1 MLLVHCHLI
10 ISRVGKIA
18 TAWARLVHRGTN
30 RQVFDGE
37 APLGNDLHSSD
48 NFPFGMWRPE
58 KVHCFSLSRFFI
70 VGAQHDAFS
79 WRGGGPCIIQFLL
92 FVVVCCLCFFV
103 FLCSLPTSGDAPCPA
118 LKSNWA
124 AIIVRIGDRMH
135 ALRMHF
141 GTEDF
146 GIFIWNN
153 QVIWCTKKQDKP
165 KSLTPQHQDI
175 WGRAAGFGFSVTL
188 SDFVAP
194 YLMGQYQPLAGMSC
208 RRPHHEEILC
218 DCDLVVIQFLS
229 IALFQDCFRIIH
241 HPHQDITLSSLGAN
255 IATIFNCFIQLQ
267 NSRSINIR
275 ISNNF
280 ILQY

>member
-1 MLLVHCHLI
+1 MPFLEEAEAEALHHPV
-10 ISRVGKIA
+10 V
-18 TAWARLVHRGTN
+18 
-30 RQVFDGE
+30 VF
-37 APLGNDLHSSD
+37 
-48 NFPFGMWRPE
+48 
-58 KVHCFSLSRFFI
+58 
-70 VGAQHDAFS
+70 AFC
-79 WRGGGPCIIQFLL
+79 GCVL
-92 FVVVCCLCFFV
+92 FVLFV
-103 FLCSLPTSGDAPCPA
+103 FLCSLPTSRDAPCPA

-165 KSLTPQHQDI
+165 KILTPQHQDI

-208 RRPHHEEILC
+208 RRPDHEEILC
-218 DCDLVVIQFLS
+218 DCDLVVGLVVKDCPLPILFSGSSTVHISTSPYPLLEHILHKFSTCSFNCS
-229 IALFQDCFRIIH
+229 ILEALMISEFPTI
-241 HPHQDITLSSLGAN
+241 LSS
-255 IATIFNCFIQLQ
+255 T
-267 NSRSINIR
+267 
-275 ISNNF
+275 
-280 ILQY
+280 